1 MPAVLS
7 GITSNADETRHHE
20 NTTTMTD
27 RNTTLGCDDA
37 LEIASASFDGEASLE
52 EIDRLASHL
61 TGCATCR
68 AAVAELEKDDAR
80 LRQLRPVGAE
90 DTVRPRPAAPR
101 AHPAKRPA
109 GRHSAPSRS
118 PRRWLPAALAAAA
131 VVAIVLLRPV
141 DGPRPVDSTDSVDS
155 ADPGGSADLADVVE
169 PERQDRSLLG
179 DGLPDRVAQGPESTD
194 LDRLAAELE
203 QRSSQAE
210 TLLAQ
215 RQRSNP
221 FRAQRST
228 NPFRDRTQ
236 ERSPGPDL
244 RPFEGPH
251 PFRSSSASNRSRR
264 RL

>member
-1 MPAVLS
+1 
-7 GITSNADETRHHE
+7 
-20 NTTTMTD
+20 MTD
-27 RNTTLGCDDA
+27 RNTTLRCDDA

-52 EIDRLASHL
+52 EIDRLATHL

-68 AAVAELEKDDAR
+68 AAVEAFENDDLR
-80 LRQLRPVGAE
+80 LRQLGPAEAE
-90 DTVRPRPAAPR
+90 DTVRPRPVVPR
-101 AHPAKRPA
+101 AHPAERPVA
-109 GRHSAPSRS
+109 
-118 PRRWLPAALAAAA
+118 RRWLPAGLAAAA
-131 VVAIVLLRPV
+131 VLAIVLLRPV
-141 DGPRPVDSTDSVDS
+141 DDPRPVDSADAVDPVDSVEPVGSVGSVGSVDS
-155 ADPGGSADLADVVE
+155 VE

-179 DGLPDRVAQGPESTD
+179 DGLPDRVAQGSENTD

-236 ERSPGPDL
+236 ERGPGPDL

-251 PFRSSSASNRSRR
+251 PFRSSSASNRSRQ